1 MSKARPPA
9 TAKQRKSS
17 ELNWYKRQIIG
28 AFCNLKHIAYCVP
41 GNHSELSN
49 TLKLL
54 EQDMLMA
61 LQSTAEDHSIKGDY
75 TKVKELPLD

>member
-28 AFCNLKHIAYCVP
+28 AFCNLKYIGYRVQ
-41 GNHSELSN
+41 GTNSELRN
-49 TLKLL
+49 RLILM
-54 EQDMLMA
+54 ERDMMAA
-61 LQSTAEDHSIKGDY
+61 LQSAATAHGIKGDY
-75 TKVKELPLD
+75 TKVKEIPLD